1 MINQYFPFN
10 LLVDAF
16 YFHLLQRFRELFLFY
31 EKSIVIVFGSFWLM
45 IASILNASSTTQ
57 TLLDQLKRA
66 QSMDEAG
73 PIVDKLWKEW
83 TSAHKNSDEKA
94 LMSEGLVAMS
104 EGNLDRAEN
113 IFTKL
118 IELNPSFTEAW
129 NKRATLRFMLWDFE
143 GSLLDVE
150 KVLTLEPRHFG
161 ALSGLG
167 MIHLRLGDPE
177 RALKAY
183 EDLVNIFQ
191 VMLMQFKRLSRL
203 KTI

>member
-1 MINQYFPFN
+1 MLSTFTCYKD
-10 LLVDAF
+10 LESYF
-16 YFHLLQRFRELFLFY
+16 YFMKR
-31 EKSIVIVFGSFWLM
+31 SIVIVFGSFWLM

-73 PIVDKLWKEW
+73 PIVDKLWREW
-83 TSAHKNSDEKA
+83 TSAHKNSDEEA

-118 IELNPSFTEAW
+118 IEVNPSFTEAW

-143 GSLLDVE
+143 GSLKDVE

-183 EDLVNIFQ
+183 EDLVNIFPSNADAVQ
-191 VMLMQFKRLSRL
+191 KIITL
-203 KTI
+203 KNYLGINTL

>member
-1 MINQYFPFN
+1 MLSTFTCCKDLESY
-10 LLVDAF
+10 F
-16 YFHLLQRFRELFLFY
+16 YFMNR
-31 EKSIVIVFGSFWLM
+31 SIIIFSGSLWLI

-73 PIVDKLWKEW
+73 PIVDKLWREW
-83 TSAHKNSDEKA
+83 TSAHENSVEEA

-118 IELNPSFTEAW
+118 IEANPSFTEAW

-143 GSLLDVE
+143 GSLRDVE

-183 EDLVNIFQ
+183 EALVNIFPSNADAVQ
-191 VMLMQFKRLSRL
+191 KIITL
-203 KTI
+203 KNYLGINTL

>member
-1 MINQYFPFN
+1 MLSTFTCYKD
-10 LLVDAF
+10 LES
-16 YFHLLQRFRELFLFY
+16 YFHFMKR
-31 EKSIVIVFGSFWLM
+31 SIVVFSGSLWLM

-57 TLLDQLKRA
+57 TLLDQLERA

-73 PIVDKLWKEW
+73 PIVDKLWREW
-83 TSAHKNSDEKA
+83 TSAHKNSDEEA

-118 IELNPSFTEAW
+118 IEVNPSFTEAW

-143 GSLLDVE
+143 GSLKDVE

-183 EDLVNIFQ
+183 EDLVNIFPSNVDAVQ
-191 VMLMQFKRLSRL
+191 KIITL
-203 KTI
+203 KNYLGINTL

>member
-1 MINQYFPFN
+1 MLSTFTCYKD
-10 LLVDAF
+10 LESYF
-16 YFHLLQRFRELFLFY
+16 YFMKR
-31 EKSIVIVFGSFWLM
+31 SIVIVFGSFWLM

-73 PIVDKLWKEW
+73 PIVDKLWREW
-83 TSAHKNSDEKA
+83 TSAHKNSDEEA

-118 IELNPSFTEAW
+118 IEINPNFTEAW

-143 GSLLDVE
+143 GSLKDVE

-183 EDLVNIFQ
+183 EDLVNIFPSNADAVQ
-191 VMLMQFKRLSRL
+191 KIITL
-203 KTI
+203 KNYLGINTL